1 MEKMFRLT
9 YFQDDDKGKLVCKV
23 LGIYS
28 SKNKVNRALKRYKV
42 LSGFKDNITRFHVFE
57 EILDKSHWNEGFIF
71 KLDHYYEIEDKEF
84 HRLIGL
90 YTSFER
96 AKETIENYKLL
107 PGFKEYPY
115 DFYLEVYEIN
125 KGHWEEGFVTEYY

>member
-1 MEKMFRLT
+1 MEKMFILAHWH
-9 YFQDDDKGKLVCKV
+9 DDKGKKV
-23 LGIYS
+23 YKILGIYS

-42 LSGFKDNITRFHVFE
+42 LPGFKDNITRFHVFE
-57 EILDKSHWNEGFIF
+57 EILDESHWNEGFIF
-71 KLDHYYEIEDKEF
+71 KLEHYYEIECKEF

-96 AKETIENYKLL
+96 AKETIEKYKLL
-107 PGFKEYPY
+107 PGFKDYPD

-125 KGHWEEGFVTEYY
+125 KNHWEEGFVTEYY